1 MTRQSLNKSV
11 RGSPN
16 HDARKQYLDLDGTAG
31 GIVLHREDVDRVDR
45 QRFRVNDMGEGGVE
59 WGEGRLPRDETR
71 VDEGGPVHRD
81 GEHGA
86 PGVRLLHHHTRK
98 WGSTAL
104 AHEDLTG
111 VCKEWETRKRV
122 VVRGSHVCIEQKL
135 SGDMVTSELK
145 GHG

>member
-1 MTRQSLNKSV
+1 M
-11 RGSPN
+11 
-16 HDARKQYLDLDGTAG
+16 
-31 GIVLHREDVDRVDR
+31 LHREDVDRVDR

-59 WGEGRLPRDETR
+59 WGEGSLPGDETR

-86 PGVRLLHHHTRK
+86 PGVRLLHHHARK

-104 AHEDLTG
+104 AHEDLTR
-111 VCKEWETRKRV
+111 VCTEWETEKG
-122 VVRGSHVCIEQKL
+122 RGETEPCVCFEHEL
-135 SGDMVTSELK
+135 SGDIVTTEVK